1 MTTVVESERVM
12 YPAVVRK
19 KFRSDEIYKMIK
31 AGILPEES
39 GWELIHGEIV
49 RRMSIRSRHVGTVIR
64 MSKLFEQRF
73 GEYVFVSAQN
83 PVHIDEYN
91 EPEPDIALL
100 KPREDFY
107 TTSLP
112 LPTDV
117 LLLVEI
123 SDLTIEYD
131 RETKKIIYAAA
142 GIEEFWLVNLKNN
155 TIESYSQPKNGN
167 YRLARILE
175 SGETIEATGV
185 ENLKLQIDEIL
196 GL

>member
-1 MTTVVESERVM
+1 MQTVVEAEKVNA
-12 YPAVVRK
+12 PAVVRK

-31 AGILPEES
+31 VGILPEES

-49 RRMSIRSRHVGTVIR
+49 RRMSIGSKRVGTVIR
-64 MSKLFEQRF
+64 MSKLFERRF
-73 GEYVFVSAQN
+73 GDYVFVSTQN
-83 PVHIDEYN
+83 PIHIDEYN

-112 LPTDV
+112 LPSDV

-123 SDLTIEYD
+123 SDSTIDYD
-131 RETKKIIYAAA
+131 RETKKIIYAVA
-142 GIEEFWLVNLKNN
+142 GIEEFWLVNLKND
-155 TIESYSQPKNGN
+155 TIECYSQPKNGD
-167 YRLARILE
+167 YRLAQILE
-175 SGETIEATGV
+175 TGEMIKSKTIE
-185 ENLKLQIDEIL
+185 NLTLKVDEIL